1 MKWKALICSLLLT
14 LGAGGFAAVLTA
26 DSMEKYQDMY
36 HPPLAPPGWVFPFVW
51 TLLYILMAI
60 SAYLV
65 YTARPKEQTQEL
77 DEKPES
83 KNKVLKLYLL
93 QLAVNVIWPV
103 LFFRFDLYLVSAVWI
118 IGLWYLIFLT
128 AENFYKIRPI
138 AGKLLVPYFIW
149 VTFAVYLNIFIAV
162 YTWS

>member
-1 MKWKALICSLLLT
+1 MEGIALQ
-14 LGAGGFAAVLTA
+14 FAAYLRSRRFCGLYWTA

-118 IGLWYLIFLT
+118 IGLWYLIF
-128 AENFYKIRPI
+128 
-138 AGKLLVPYFIW
+138 
-149 VTFAVYLNIFIAV
+149 
-162 YTWS
+162 